1 MSAAERS
8 NVFKCFNQVVETAI
22 KFPPRCQALQNDD
35 TDIAFDDGWRMIHD
49 LEIRHCRVLLAVS
62 EHGSVSAAAR
72 ELGLAQSTI
81 SETLLSLERVI
92 GAPIILRR
100 LGKEAVLTTAAET
113 LLPHA
118 RALIAASVAALAAV
132 SIENRGIIRL
142 GAVESVSSFI
152 LPKVLTEFRSRW
164 PSVEVQI
171 NIGLCDK
178 LRERVRHAE
187 LDAALTLD
195 GSENALRYQ
204 DGCSRKLLPAQLRFV
219 VARRPPQGARNIR
232 RTDLIGRT
240 FLLPDPDGAFP
251 ALLRAWFGTSVQRPR
266 FESAGSIDGVKSGVQ
281 NSDVVG
287 VLPNYTVAGELA
299 LASLFELKIQEPL
312 PAIAV
317 GLTMQRQPIEASPLH
332 DMIQQIEKTLD
343 THKGTA

>member
-1 MSAAERS
+1 MT
-8 NVFKCFNQVVETAI
+8 N
-22 KFPPRCQALQNDD
+22 
-35 TDIAFDDGWRMIHD
+35 D
-49 LEIRHCRVLLAVS
+49 LEIRHCRVLVAVS

-92 GAPIILRR
+92 GAPIMLRR
-100 LGKEAVLTTAAET
+100 PGKEAVLTVAAQT

-118 RALIAASVAALAAV
+118 RALIAASASALAAV
-132 SIENRGIIRL
+132 SSENRGIIRL

-152 LPKVLTEFRSRW
+152 LPRALTEFRSRW

-195 GSENALRYQ
+195 GSQNALAYQ
-204 DGCSRKLLPAQLRFV
+204 DGCSRSLSSAQLRLV
-219 VARRPPQGARNIR
+219 VARRPPRGNQNVR
-232 RTDLIGRT
+232 RTDLVGRT

-251 ALLRAWFGTSVQRPR
+251 AL
-266 FESAGSIDGVKSGVQ
+266 
-281 NSDVVG
+281 
-287 VLPNYTVAGELA
+287 
-299 LASLFELKIQEPL
+299 
-312 PAIAV
+312 
-317 GLTMQRQPIEASPLH
+317 
-332 DMIQQIEKTLD
+332 
-343 THKGTA
+343 